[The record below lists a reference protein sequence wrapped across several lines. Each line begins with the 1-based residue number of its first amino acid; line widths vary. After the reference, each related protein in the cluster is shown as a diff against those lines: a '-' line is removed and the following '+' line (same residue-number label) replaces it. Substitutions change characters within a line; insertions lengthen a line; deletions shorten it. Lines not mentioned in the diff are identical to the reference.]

1 MTTYAVG
8 GQSSG
13 DFRETSARVQLLH
26 VVTRN
31 SVGVLTPDAFTQTN
45 PPSGVAQ
52 VSTTLATIT
61 KVGVLGGT
69 YAFTRPD
76 YGNGFHGGPP
86 LYTGSAQSGAK
97 PLGIFINDAIGN
109 AFENTPGIASGR
121 GPYISGVGG
130 TVGNSIYE
138 TKVQLSQNSL
148 TAGTAITYAANNRL
162 YASINGLVTNVLS
175 DAYELNTGSY
185 QAPSFTYPTVQFT
198 TVGVVKVAPD
208 ANSSLLVYDTR
219 I

>member
-1 MTTYAVG
+1 MTTYAIG

-31 SVGVLTPDAFTQTN
+31 AVGVLTPDAFTQLN
-45 PPSGVAQ
+45 PPSGVAE

-69 YAFTRPD
+69 YCFTRPD
-76 YGNGFHGGPP
+76 YGNGFQGGPP
-86 LYTGSAQSGAK
+86 LYTGSASTGAV
-97 PLGIFINDAIGN
+97 PLGIFLNDAIGN
-109 AFENTPGIASGR
+109 AYENTPGVASGR
-121 GPYISGVGG
+121 GPYVSGSGG
-130 TVGNSIYE
+130 CVGNSLYE
-138 TKVQLSQNSL
+138 TKVQLSSGG
-148 TAGTAITYAANNRL
+148 GTPGNALTYAAGNRL
-162 YASINGLVTNVLS
+162 YVSINGLVTNQQP
-175 DAYELNTGSY
+175 DAYELNTTGSY
-185 QAPSFTYPTVQFT
+185 AAFPTKLVST
-198 TVGVVKVAPD
+198 AGIVKVAPD